1 VLLAD
6 YARSP
11 NDAGL
16 CQLSVSL
23 ALREIGNHPLCVNS
37 SGVEYTG
44 HRKYLAD
51 AVWLWNTFQITHN

>member
-1 VLLAD
+1 MLLAD
-6 YARSP
+6 YARSL

-44 HRKYLAD
+44 QRKYLAD
-51 AVWLWNTFQITHN
+51 AVRV